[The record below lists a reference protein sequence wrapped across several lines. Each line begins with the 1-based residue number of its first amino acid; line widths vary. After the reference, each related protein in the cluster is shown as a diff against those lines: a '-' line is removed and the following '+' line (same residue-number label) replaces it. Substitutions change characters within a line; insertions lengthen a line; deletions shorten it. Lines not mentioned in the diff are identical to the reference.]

1 MTSSVVECPSCGSQ
15 QPPRESDFCFRCRFP
30 LMLIAN
36 KYRLEKLLA
45 EGGQGSVYLAR
56 HIHLDREPMRVV
68 KIISEE
74 LFQQVPTMVERF
86 NREVQV
92 TSALS
97 QRCQH
102 IVKIYDDFG
111 DIPRLGRFFVMEYLE
126 GHLLTELLE
135 DPDALPELNLTAHI
149 FYQLCDAMRF
159 AHRESVIHRD
169 LKPDN
174 IMLVPFEDEP
184 HFLKVLDFG
193 IARPT
198 KQDAEN
204 QPKLTRGAVGTPE
217 YMAPEQLSGKDIGPH
232 TDIYAMGCIL
242 YEMLTGKT
250 PYLPNGAGQDAFFE
264 LVMRK
269 MMEEPPPP
277 SVARPDLSI
286 PAPVEAVVMRALSR
300 TPSER
305 YASAPAMKQALRDAM
320 REVNSIKKRAL
331 RDTLPE
337 EDEESGMIDQALI
350 NRALATTHFDGDDE
364 EDDEVETIIA
374 TAPAPDEFV
383 PEPVSLA
390 GTVPMISVASLIEDD
405 LHGGSWDNDEEQT
418 TVAEFSDDSSESD
431 DTIDAF
437 GSTRPSKA
445 LTSPT
450 DSKPQTALT
459 PVLSLVALVLVGAV
473 GWFGWSS
480 LSDKPTT
487 QVDERAGVPQP
498 RRRVKQAM
506 TPRRGTVPVVT
517 PSMRKRAPA
526 PRPRALVRR
535 PSPYRV
541 VPVVRRKRRVAPIRR
556 RNRVVSRRVRPV
568 PRPIRRVV
576 VRKPTSIC
584 PASTATTTWAQ
595 LIVSPRQAKVSF
607 LRGGGLF
614 QAGTKAHV
622 RCLGFSMKSVTIKVH
637 RPGFRS
643 CIVVIRRGSR
653 RVSLTLKRIGGL
665 AFGGNDYCLSS

>member
-1 MTSSVVECPSCGSQ
+1 
-15 QPPRESDFCFRCRFP
+15 
-30 LMLIAN
+30 
-36 KYRLEKLLA
+36 
-45 EGGQGSVYLAR
+45 
-56 HIHLDREPMRVV
+56 
-68 KIISEE
+68 
-74 LFQQVPTMVERF
+74 
-86 NREVQV
+86 
-92 TSALS
+92 
-97 QRCQH
+97 
-102 IVKIYDDFG
+102 
-111 DIPRLGRFFVMEYLE
+111 
-126 GHLLTELLE
+126 
-135 DPDALPELNLTAHI
+135 
-149 FYQLCDAMRF
+149 
-159 AHRESVIHRD
+159 
-169 LKPDN
+169 
-174 IMLVPFEDEP
+174 
-184 HFLKVLDFG
+184 
-193 IARPT
+193 
-198 KQDAEN
+198 
-204 QPKLTRGAVGTPE
+204 
-217 YMAPEQLSGKDIGPH
+217 
-232 TDIYAMGCIL
+232 MGCIL

-320 REVNSIKKRAL
+320 REANSMKKRAL

-337 EDEESGMIDQALI
+337 EDEESGMIDQALL
-350 NRALATTHFDGDDE
+350 NHALATTHFDGNDNE

-390 GTVPMISVASLIEDD
+390 STVPMISVASLIEDD
-405 LHGGSWDNDEEQT
+405 LHGGSWANDEEQT
-418 TVAEFSDDSSESD
+418 TVAEFGDDSSEIDD

-445 LTSPT
+445 LTPST
-450 DSKPQTALT
+450 DSKPQAALT
-459 PVLSLVALVLVGAV
+459 PVLSLVALVLVGVV

-480 LSDKPTT
+480 LSNKPTT

-498 RRRVKQAM
+498 RRLAKRAM
-506 TPRRGTVPVVT
+506 TPRRGTPVVT
-517 PSMRKRAPA
+517 PSMRKKAPA
-526 PRPRALVRR
+526 PRPPVLVRR

-541 VPVVRRKRRVAPIRR
+541 LPVVRRRRRIAPIRR